1 MLARGGD
8 VAAIELVRDVLNI
21 SNAAEPMA
29 NTLLAPLLNGDSRF
43 TRTHEGRWRAK
54 PAQERAENDWI
65 ICKVFPAT
73 AEWHQ
78 IAAICCARIHAGA
91 IRDKE
96 CFSENLFQNDTS
108 NRISEYLLNRPL
120 LFDGIGRQVSAFR
133 RYMLHMS
140 GATVKNSVVGLK
152 SIVGRFFPEIACR
165 SEADMSRALGQ
176 PEFADA
182 TIEIH
187 FDLFC
192 RQTAKAFELLHD
204 SGVNSL
210 ADVQNFVAAAAE
222 KADFDS
228 FNFDASFIENAPEA
242 PGVYLMEDEAGK
254 VIYVGKAKILRRRLK
269 FYFEEAVELDE
280 KTRRIRSELY
290 DIRLIQTG
298 SELEALLLE
307 NDLIKKYR
315 PKINSQTDVHD
326 RNFLQRRRFP
336 QIVLLPATDEN
347 KVALLLLNPAH
358 AAKFIVVNKK
368 NSDAVLEKELKA
380 VFFNRKFDAASHDIE
395 EIAMSWLSTN
405 QPALSRVDMR
415 FVATPEEALR
425 LLNAQI
431 KEFQAGV
438 SVVCI

>member
-1 MLARGGD
+1 M
-8 VAAIELVRDVLNI
+8 
-21 SNAAEPMA
+21 
-29 NTLLAPLLNGDSRF
+29 
-43 TRTHEGRWRAK
+43 K
-54 PAQERAENDWI
+54 
-65 ICKVFPAT
+65 
-73 AEWHQ
+73 
-78 IAAICCARIHAGA
+78 
-91 IRDKE
+91 
-96 CFSENLFQNDTS
+96 
-108 NRISEYLLNRPL
+108 
-120 LFDGIGRQVSAFR
+120 
-133 RYMLHMS
+133 
-140 GATVKNSVVGLK
+140 
-152 SIVGRFFPEIACR
+152 
-165 SEADMSRALGQ
+165 
-176 PEFADA
+176 
-182 TIEIH
+182 
-187 FDLFC
+187 
-192 RQTAKAFELLHD
+192 
-204 SGVNSL
+204 
-210 ADVQNFVAAAAE
+210 
-222 KADFDS
+222 
-228 FNFDASFIENAPEA
+228 
-242 PGVYLMEDEAGK
+242 
-254 VIYVGKAKILRRRLK
+254 
-269 FYFEEAVELDE
+269 
-280 KTRRIRSELY
+280 
-290 DIRLIQTG
+290 
-298 SELEALLLE
+298 E